1 MPFGV
6 DEAGKGPVL
15 GSMFAA
21 AVWVED
27 EALLPDDVADSK
39 RLTPTRRESLA
50 ERIRSTERIAVGV
63 TEITPERIDD
73 PRTDM
78 NSLTVEA
85 HASSIERALTDA
97 ADDAPTTPTGLCD
110 ACDTDA
116 NRFARRVAEASDLEI
131 VVDAEHGAD
140 DDSSVVGAASVIA
153 KVERDA
159 HVATLAETYG
169 EIGSG
174 YPSDPTTRTFLEE
187 YVADRGELPPCAR
200 TSWSTCADVLETAG
214 QRSLG
219 EF

>member
-27 EALLPDDVADSK
+27 EDVLPDGIADSK
-39 RLTPTRRESLA
+39 RLSPTRRETLA
-50 ERIRSTERIAVGV
+50 ERIRSDARITVGV
-63 TEITPERIDD
+63 AEITTERIDD
-73 PRTDM
+73 AHTDM

-85 HASSIERALTDA
+85 HAGSIERALSDVVDEAT
-97 ADDAPTTPTGLCD
+97 TTPMGLCD

-116 NRFARRVAEASDLEI
+116 DRFARRVADACDLEI

-140 DDSSVVGAASVIA
+140 DGSPVVGAASVIA

-159 HVATLAETYG
+159 HVAALSTEYG

-187 YVADRGELPPCAR
+187 YVATEAELPPCAR
-200 TSWSTCADVLETAG
+200 TSWSTCTDVLETAG